1 MYDLIV
7 KIKEMKYIFYNI
19 GGIST
24 RNGLVITFVVKE
36 VIILVWLDLKLPEVL
51 DLMLDG
57 ISIFAIVVMFKSF
70 CGILSKFGCA
80 IFIA

>member
-1 MYDLIV
+1 RICKQPIRWYIESPRMYDLTV
-7 KIKEMKYIFYNI
+7 EIKEMKYIFYNI

-51 DLMLDG
+51 VP
-57 ISIFAIVVMFKSF
+57 I
-70 CGILSKFGCA
+70 
-80 IFIA
+80 